1 MKKIIGVILVVV
13 ALMFAFFEF
22 GAGAIAEEIAMQE
35 INRKFEEISVSETI
49 TAEPEE
55 TIEVIPEEIT
65 EEIPEEIIEETI
77 PEVHSFDWISNCEF
91 GEDLGRISIYHEDN
105 EILSTPL
112 GFGGSTDNSIN
123 RKAGLH
129 EQLSNVDELFVLG
142 HYYQDKTCFARLN
155 KAVEGDIVK
164 IETYNYGTFEF
175 KVTASRYVTE
185 AEYAENNYD
194 VCTSGEDTLTLATC
208 EWQNNVKGRRIV
220 ICEYIPAA
228 N

>member
-1 MKKIIGVILVVV
+1 MKKFIGVILII
-13 ALMFAFFEF
+13 AAAMFFFYEY
-22 GAGAIAEEIAMQE
+22 GAGVIAENAEMKEID
-35 INRKFEEISVSETI
+35 RKLEEVTI
-49 TAEPEE
+49 VPEFVTE
-55 TIEVIPEEIT
+55 ATTESTEVII
-65 EEIPEEIIEETI
+65 EEIIEETI
-77 PEVHSFDWISNCEF
+77 PEVHSFDWIQNCEF
-91 GEDLGRISIYHEDN
+91 DEDLGKISIYHDDK
-105 EILSTPL
+105 EILATPL

-155 KAVEGDIVK
+155 QAVEGDIVK

-208 EWQNNVKGRRIV
+208 EWQNNAKGRRIV